1 MTLILI
7 LTIAG
12 FTEITAI
19 ETTDSATCERWGQL
33 SVEAG
38 EATAYRCIAAA

>member
-12 FTEITAI
+12 FSTYTVI
-19 ETTDSATCERWGQL
+19 ETSDAHTCDRWGQL
-33 SVEAG
+33 SIDSG
-38 EATAYRCIAAA
+38 DATTYRCIS